1 MLIYLAPFFKVPLK
15 GNVESYWQ
23 RENVSIAFLTVKKI
37 VSKQINALKILPSN
51 IDIVEEV
58 QKNIPQINELN

>member
-1 MLIYLAPFFKVPLK
+1 MLIYLAPFFKAPLK

-23 RENVSIAFLTVKKI
+23 RENVRVAFLTVKKI
-37 VSKQINALKILPSN
+37 VTKQINALKIFPSD

-58 QKNIPQINELN
+58 QKNIPQIDELN